1 LTVEI
6 ATVSLSSIGP
16 HDWSSAVHFKEAD
29 RLSDDHGAGSPTAS
43 LVSLTSSQHSREILS
58 NDLYSFRRESV
69 AAPANAKLVHR
80 SIESE
85 IASGSQTLKLLYTP
99 EQRLRRDAT
108 RWTLVQGILAPV
120 QFVVFLVSAILV
132 VRFLVTGSGFEFA
145 TISIVAKTMLL
156 YAIMITG
163 AIWER
168 EVFGV
173 YLFAPAFF
181 WEDVFSFLVLTL
193 HSAYLVALLG
203 GYGSPREQMLL
214 ALAAYATYVVNATQ
228 FILKLRAARR
238 DERLMAAGS
247 AFSGS
252 AA

>member
-1 LTVEI
+1 MNSNGEMPD
-6 ATVSLSSIGP
+6 ATLFPMGP
-16 HDWSSAVHFKEAD
+16 
-29 RLSDDHGAGSPTAS
+29 
-43 LVSLTSSQHSREILS
+43 SQHSSETLS
-58 NDLYSFRRESV
+58 NNLYSLDRESV
-69 AAPANAKLVHR
+69 AAVANEN
-80 SIESE
+80 SFFESCTSSR
-85 IASGSQTLKLLYTP
+85 AQNLQSLKLLYTP
-99 EQRLRRDAT
+99 EQRARRDAT

-120 QFVVFLVSAILV
+120 QFLIFLASVVLVL
-132 VRFLVTGSGFEFA
+132 RYLVTGDGFAIA
-145 TISIVAKTMLL
+145 TGSIVLKTMLL

-181 WEDVFSFLVLTL
+181 WEDVFSFLVLAL
-193 HSAYLVALLG
+193 HSAYLIALFG
-203 GYGSPREQMLL
+203 GFGSPQQQMTL

-238 DERLMAAGS
+238 DERLMLS
-247 AFSGS
+247 LHGS